1 MIYYVCMYVYT
12 HDTGATLQGEGV
24 ISAGGEEKG
33 QSRGAL
39 RWKKKRG
46 GRLWDKTE

>member
-1 MIYYVCMYVYT
+1 MIYYVCMYAPIILEQLY
-12 HDTGATLQGEGV
+12 GERGV

-39 RWKKKRG
+39 RWKEKRG
-46 GRLWDKTE
+46 GRLWDTTE